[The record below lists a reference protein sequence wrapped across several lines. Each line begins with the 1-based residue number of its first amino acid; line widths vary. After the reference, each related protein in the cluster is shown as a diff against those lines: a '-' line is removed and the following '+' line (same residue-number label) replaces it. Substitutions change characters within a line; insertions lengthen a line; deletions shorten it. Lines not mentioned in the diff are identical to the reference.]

1 MPPAQE
7 RGVQR
12 GGESIGGFERDRGP
26 GRGLREGGA
35 CAWWGGRGTGGE
47 GTGEIGTGGESLTLS
62 ATYI

>member
-12 GGESIGGFERDRGP
+12 GGERASADLREIE